1 MTPVVLQAGIESGLV
16 ESFAQV
22 VPLAASLV
30 LVLML
35 VALGSFAYKSLR
47 GDGIRW
53 PDDIE
58 EDSDEEGARPGTADE
73 EWDYY

>member
-1 MTPVVLQAGIESGLV
+1 MTLVVLQAGIESGLV

-53 PDDIE
+53 PSDVEDDP
-58 EDSDEEGARPGTADE
+58 DEEGVRHGTADD
-73 EWDYY
+73 EWEYY

>member
-1 MTPVVLQAGIESGLV
+1 MTLVVLQAGIESGLV

-22 VPLAASLV
+22 VPVAASLV

-53 PDDIE
+53 PDE
-58 EDSDEEGARPGTADE
+58 VDENDPDEGARRGGPDD

>member
-1 MTPVVLQAGIESGLV
+1 MGFVVLQLPFGSGLT
-16 ESFAQV
+16 EAAGQAV
-22 VPLAASLV
+22 VLAGT

-35 VALGSFAYKSLR
+35 MLVGLVGFAYKSLR

-53 PDDIE
+53 PDETEPDPE
-58 EDSDEEGARPGTADE
+58 EEGAQPGGPDD

>member
-1 MTPVVLQAGIESGLV
+1 MRPFTQSGVGSGLFESTSQFVVVAGSVVLL
-16 ESFAQV
+16 
-22 VPLAASLV
+22 
-30 LVLML
+30 LML
-35 VALGSFAYKSLR
+35 VALAGFAYKSVR

-58 EDSDEEGARPGTADE
+58 DDAEDEDGVHKSGDDD

>member
-1 MTPVVLQAGIESGLV
+1 MTFAVLQAGIESGLV

-53 PDDIE
+53 PSDIE
-58 EDSDEEGARPGTADE
+58 DDPDEEGARRGGQDD